1 MSTPTTPTTTIAT
14 TTTTT
19 TPPDLDVKELWKPL
33 LDVVIRT
40 IEDEQRYIIRDVC
53 DYVPNLRI
61 KNYQKKH
68 LSYFHGLRSFFKG
81 RDFDEV
87 AKFIRLPQDPNES
100 PQESWPERIN
110 TLVFDVLSLTA
121 PDFYYQFQD
130 DKSGQVNLYNLMI
143 TTGYVVPE
151 YLARNE
157 LNKLTYSPRMNFS
170 RFQRKV
176 TEVTSLARR
185 SNYPVKDRDV
195 VMTIIGNM
203 HKSPSTVEIA
213 LTAYRLKKYESLLV
227 FFVFLKKTREYGT
240 SATVLSVIQ

>member
-14 TTTTT
+14 TTT
-19 TPPDLDVKELWKPL
+19 PSDLDVKELWKPL

-68 LSYFHGLRSFFKG
+68 LSFFKG

-100 PQESWPERIN
+100 LQESWPERIN

-227 FFVFLKKTREYGT
+227 FLYFLKKLENTEQVQQYL
-240 SATVLSVIQ
+240 VLFNRN

>member
-1 MSTPTTPTTTIAT
+1 M
-14 TTTTT
+14 
-19 TPPDLDVKELWKPL
+19 
-33 LDVVIRT
+33 
-40 IEDEQRYIIRDVC
+40 
-53 DYVPNLRI
+53 
-61 KNYQKKH
+61 
-68 LSYFHGLRSFFKG
+68 
-81 RDFDEV
+81 
-87 AKFIRLPQDPNES
+87 
-100 PQESWPERIN
+100 
-110 TLVFDVLSLTA
+110 LSLTA

-176 TEVTSLARR
+176 TEVTSLF
-185 SNYPVKDRDV
+185 PVKDRDV

-203 HKSPSTVEIA
+203 HKSPSTEIA

-227 FFVFLKKTREYGT
+227 FLLFKN
-240 SATVLSVIQ
+240 

>member
-1 MSTPTTPTTTIAT
+1 
-14 TTTTT
+14 
-19 TPPDLDVKELWKPL
+19 
-33 LDVVIRT
+33 
-40 IEDEQRYIIRDVC
+40 
-53 DYVPNLRI
+53 
-61 KNYQKKH
+61 
-68 LSYFHGLRSFFKG
+68 
-81 RDFDEV
+81 
-87 AKFIRLPQDPNES
+87 
-100 PQESWPERIN
+100 
-110 TLVFDVLSLTA
+110 
-121 PDFYYQFQD
+121 
-130 DKSGQVNLYNLMI
+130 MI

-213 LTAYRLKKYESLLV
+213 LTAYRLKMKACW
-227 FFVFLKKTREYGT
+227 FFVFLKTREYGT